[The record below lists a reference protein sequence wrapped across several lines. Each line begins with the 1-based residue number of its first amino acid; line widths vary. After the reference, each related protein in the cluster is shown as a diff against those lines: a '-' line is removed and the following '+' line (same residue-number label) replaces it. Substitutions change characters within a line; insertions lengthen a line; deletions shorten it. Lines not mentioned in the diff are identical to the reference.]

1 MKRSICLYFKVHQ
14 PFQLKEYGLKDVDV
28 CHAYEDEYADAI
40 SIKRLADECYLP
52 SNKIML
58 SNIKKTNGKFRISFS
73 ISGTVLELLNKY
85 RPDVI
90 ESFRQLI
97 DTGSVEI
104 LAETYFHSLSFL
116 YSRAEFNLQVEQHA
130 DIIRNVFGVETR
142 IFRNTELIYN
152 NELGQHILTL
162 GYVGI
167 LCEGIQTVL
176 GGRTANRLYAC
187 PGADGLS
194 VFLRNARLSDDI
206 AFRFADKNWC
216 ENPFT
221 ADKFAERLPAH
232 SPESEVINVYFD
244 YETFGIHKKP
254 ESGIFDFL
262 KELPTQVLSGT
273 DFEFSL
279 PSVVANQ
286 FRTHGEYNVPNI
298 ISWQDETEASW
309 IWSANASQ
317 HNMIRKVYALER
329 LVTKNLD
336 QQLIS
341 NWRRLQDADHFYAMA
356 EYEFRKSKS
365 NPSWSAHQVHQHYK
379 NILTDLEITLIKQ
392 QLEKHKLIFLPQT
405 HNLY

>member
-176 GGRTANRLYAC
+176 GGRTANR
-187 PGADGLS
+187 
-194 VFLRNARLSDDI
+194 
-206 AFRFADKNWC
+206 
-216 ENPFT
+216 
-221 ADKFAERLPAH
+221 
-232 SPESEVINVYFD
+232 
-244 YETFGIHKKP
+244 
-254 ESGIFDFL
+254 
-262 KELPTQVLSGT
+262 
-273 DFEFSL
+273 
-279 PSVVANQ
+279 
-286 FRTHGEYNVPNI
+286 
-298 ISWQDETEASW
+298 
-309 IWSANASQ
+309 
-317 HNMIRKVYALER
+317 
-329 LVTKNLD
+329 
-336 QQLIS
+336 
-341 NWRRLQDADHFYAMA
+341 
-356 EYEFRKSKS
+356 
-365 NPSWSAHQVHQHYK
+365 
-379 NILTDLEITLIKQ
+379 
-392 QLEKHKLIFLPQT
+392 
-405 HNLY
+405 